1 MVICESELRQSSA
14 MSGRKT
20 QLATLPI
27 LKLDCAVKARMLKQN
42 YSNVS
47 DLRLIA
53 WEITRSCN
61 LSCAHCRAPVDSYAE
76 DELSTEECLS
86 LIDEFVQVG
95 QPVLILSGGEPL
107 LRRDLFHIAGYA
119 AERGLRVVIGTNGTL
134 ITEDTAARLKKAS
147 ILRVAVS
154 LDFPTP
160 ELQDRFRGE
169 SGAFEAAMAGIT
181 KLRQAGIEV
190 QINNTIT
197 KLSASYLNDLV
208 ALALRVGAVAFHPF
222 LLVPTGRGKELK
234 SVQLSAEEREQVLNW
249 IYEKQMELKDEI
261 LFKPTCAPQYQRIVT
276 QRKKG
281 VESEHNLSNPLS
293 SVTRGC
299 LAGTGFCFIS
309 HQGQVQ
315 GCGYLTPGAGNIR
328 KESFQKIW
336 ANAPLFRQLRDLSNI
351 KGKCGICEYKRV
363 CGGCRARAYESSGD
377 YLEAEPDCLYKPKR
391 GGKNVL
397 G

>member
-1 MVICESELRQSSA
+1 
-14 MSGRKT
+14 
-20 QLATLPI
+20 
-27 LKLDCAVKARMLKQN
+27 MLKQN
-42 YSNVS
+42 YSNVP
-47 DLRLIA
+47 DLKLIA

-95 QPVLILSGGEPL
+95 HPVLILSGGEPL

-154 LDFPTP
+154 IDFPTP
-160 ELQDRFRGE
+160 ELQDKFRGE

-197 KLSASYLNDLV
+197 KLSAPYLNDLV
-208 ALALRVGAVAFHPF
+208 ALALRVGAVAFHSF

-249 IYEKQMELKDEI
+249 IYEKQTELKDKI

-281 VESEHNLSNPLS
+281 IKSEHNLPNPLS
-293 SVTRGC
+293 SMTRGC

-336 ANAPLFRQLRDLSNI
+336 GDAPLFRQLRDLSNI
-351 KGKCGICEYKRV
+351 KGKCGVCEYKKV
-363 CGGCRARAYESSGD
+363 CGGCRALAYESSGD
-377 YLEAEPDCLYKPKR
+377 YLQTEPDCLYKPKR
-391 GGKNVL
+391 GGINVF